1 MNTAS
6 LPEDG
11 QLSIGPVSLPAGK
24 KIRAKTWST
33 RREGGRLVPV
43 GFGEQ
48 PVAWV
53 TREAVPDAG
62 RVWAALSDAQQKTGL
77 IPFLL
82 GTLRREPSRPWDSE
96 EFHSPLDPRELDQV
110 EAADVLQKRW
120 DGETHEYLEPGETED
135 PEFLQ
140 HLAMTLAP
148 FSRDHFPG
156 LATGEDTVMGPEQ
169 LDEILGSLGA
179 RRLGLVP
186 ADRPADVL
194 PLLGWTP
201 SDQSSALPVA
211 AVLRSWEDRF
221 GARLLEIGFAEIRL
235 LVQRPP
241 RSLEAVQQVAAE
253 HWAFADEYDNIGQAP
268 VSDIA
273 AALLNQPALWQF
285 WWD

>member
-1 MNTAS
+1 
-6 LPEDG
+6 
-11 QLSIGPVSLPAGK
+11 
-24 KIRAKTWST
+24 
-33 RREGGRLVPV
+33 
-43 GFGEQ
+43 
-48 PVAWV
+48 
-53 TREAVPDAG
+53 
-62 RVWAALSDAQQKTGL
+62 VWAALSEAQQETGL
-77 IPFLL
+77 VPFLL
-82 GTLRREPSRPWDSE
+82 GTLRGEPLRPWDSE

-110 EAADVLQKRW
+110 DAADVLQKRW
-120 DGETHEYLEPGETED
+120 EGETHECLEPGEAED
-135 PEFLQ
+135 PEFLRY
-140 HLAMTLAP
+140 LAMTLAP

-273 AALLNQPALWQF
+273 ATLLNQPALWQF